1 MGSESSAQL
10 GPVGRCQRKNE
21 NMPAKIYLIAAALV
35 LITATGAPL
44 IGQTSAPNRQRGRLV
59 PFHGMISAVD
69 RNAKTVT
76 ISGKKQ
82 PRVFKIT
89 DKTVITKSG
98 APATI
103 EDITENQEASG
114 SYVKTAEGELEART
128 LRIGALRSRATPSPT
143 AASKGSQPE
152 AAR

>member
-1 MGSESSAQL
+1 MQ
-10 GPVGRCQRKNE
+10 
-21 NMPAKIYLIAAALV
+21 AKIYLIAAALI
-35 LITATGAPL
+35 LITAAGAPL
-44 IGQTSAPNRQRGRLV
+44 TGQTSAPNRQRGRLV

-89 DKTVITKSG
+89 DKTVITRSG

-114 SYVKTAEGELEART
+114 SYVKTADGELEART

-143 AASKGSQPE
+143 AAAKGSQPE
-152 AAR
+152 TER